1 MAEPVLGLATSH
13 SPLLSTPPEHW
24 DLRAKADRAN
34 RQHHFR
40 GRMYDFETL
49 VWERAPGFANQ
60 TSLEIRRERYAR
72 CQEALDALAQKFK
85 DTAPDAVIVVGNDQR
100 EIFSDSLTPAITVY
114 RGSQID
120 NIPFTQEEVSPGLGI
135 AEHGNCPEGGA
146 TYPGAPELADHII
159 ESLMDDDFDVA
170 ESSSLPKTVLR
181 PGVPHAYG
189 FVYHRLLGDA
199 PPPSVPIIF
208 NVHYPPN
215 RPLLRRCLA
224 LGRALRRA
232 IKSWDGHSRVAL
244 IASGGLSHFVI
255 DEPLDERVLAA
266 MESGNEDVLAGLP
279 ENFFRA
285 GTAEIKN
292 WLPVIA
298 AMNAEGR
305 RFHKVDYVPCYR
317 SEAGTGNAMGFA
329 YWE

>member
-1 MAEPVLGLATSH
+1 MAELVLGLATSH
-13 SPLLSTPPEHW
+13 SPLLSTPPEYW

-34 RQHHFR
+34 KQLHFR
-40 GRMYDFETL
+40 GRVYDFETL

-60 TSLEIRRERYAR
+60 TTLEIRRERYDR
-72 CQEALDALAQKFK
+72 CQCALDELSRRLKEA
-85 DTAPDAVIVVGNDQR
+85 APDVLIVLGNDQR

-114 RGSQID
+114 RGEKIE
-120 NIPFTQEEVSPGLGI
+120 NVPFTKEEPSPGIGI
-135 AEHGNCPEGGA
+135 AEHGNCPPGGA
-146 TYPGAPELADHII
+146 IYPGAPDLADHLI
-159 ESLMDDDFDVA
+159 ESLMEDEFDVA
-170 ESSSLPKTVLR
+170 ESSSLPRTVLR
-181 PGVPHAYG
+181 PGIPHAYG
-189 FVYHRLLGDA
+189 FVYHRILGDN

-215 RPLLRRCLA
+215 RPLTRRCLS

-232 IKSWDGHSRVAL
+232 VRSWDGESRVAL

-255 DEPLDERVLAA
+255 DEALDERALEA
-266 MESGNEDVLAGLP
+266 MESGNEDVLARLP
-279 ENFFRA
+279 ETFFRS
-285 GTAEIKN
+285 GTAEMKN

-317 SEAGTGNAMGFA
+317 SEAGTGNAMGFV